1 MHTHLGLPCLL
12 GELPLLSSVISLIPR
27 NFLCSKVHSVWCWYN
42 HSCFLLISVCMEC
55 FGVCWVSF
63 LWKLRFSWFFACQLN
78 LDFITDILNIMSGD
92 SESHLKPVE
101 YVDIF
106 VSSGISP
113 VGPGHSF
120 QPVFYRLSNPHSAIQ
135 IPPACDPPCNSEP
148 GLAVYPQ
155 SVLRVSGMVL
165 QGQTQTHAAGGWT
178 QHFLHS
184 GMGLLPKPLPLHGLP
199 RPVQFPGALQ
209 SSSQTPLCCTLLATV
224 PESKAAQWNRV
235 VSLKGAGAYQR
246 AEVLTYHY
254 W

>member
-42 HSCFLLISVCMEC
+42 HSCFLLISICMEC

-113 VGPGHSF
+113 VGPTGFLQVVKPTQCYPDPSCMWSTL
-120 QPVFYRLSNPHSAIQ
+120 QLWAGAGSLST
-135 IPPACDPPCNSEP
+135 
-148 GLAVYPQ
+148 V
-155 SVLRVSGMVL
+155 
-165 QGQTQTHAAGGWT
+165 
-178 QHFLHS
+178 
-184 GMGLLPKPLPLHGLP
+184 
-199 RPVQFPGALQ
+199 
-209 SSSQTPLCCTLLATV
+209 SSQGLWYGASGSDSDTCSRGVNPAFLTQRHGVASQAPPSPWPPQACPVPWGFTV
-224 PESKAAQWNRV
+224 
-235 VSLKGAGAYQR
+235 L
-246 AEVLTYHY
+246 
-254 W
+254 